1 MTIQEKEAMPE
12 NSENM
17 ENVIKDEVE
26 EAEINEIN
34 KAWPGLM
41 QETFKQKADT
51 IKIKPISLKN
61 KILFVNCQNSVWA
74 NELQAHQTEIIKK
87 INQQIGRE
95 SLIKVRIIY

>member
-1 MTIQEKEAMPE
+1 MWISLKKLLPTAAGRIGLRG
-12 NSENM
+12 
-17 ENVIKDEVE
+17 